1 MYKKDYTLNPVTC
14 FCENG
19 RYLANII
26 ENSAITYD
34 GIIDAEETKT
44 IPINIICET
53 KSFYILLAFLLIIIV
68 LFIAFSI
75 YSCLI
80 ECKAKQKNLLP
91 YYVTNDELINK

>member
-1 MYKKDYTLNPVTC
+1 MNPVTC

-26 ENSAITYD
+26 DNSVITYD

-53 KSFYILLAFLLIIIV
+53 KSFYILLVFLLIIIV
-68 LFIAFSI
+68 LFIACSI

-80 ECKAKQKNLLP
+80 ECKAKQKHLLP
-91 YYVTNDELINK
+91 YYVTNDKLINK